1 MDTDSLWETLP
12 HLLSTSTSSDELF
25 DEWLRLADQEFSTRN
40 ETLETF
46 LPIEL
51 QQKLQTELKR
61 RKKQF
66 SVTASNIIKRNSR
79 AIWVGLFEEATA
91 SAYRLTTYLSVSKT
105 TSNED
110 KEWECSGAIFKPS
123 YTALPSL
130 TKAHKKPPDC
140 SADTASA
147 IYIFLPVAFL
157 AALTLEMSQQSKLK
171 KIEEYGFGWDSG
183 DYLKW
188 RP

>member
-1 MDTDSLWETLP
+1 MNYLMNGCDWRTKNFQPETKRSK
-12 HLLSTSTSSDELF
+12 LSFPSSCGK
-25 DEWLRLADQEFSTRN
+25 
-40 ETLETF
+40 
-46 LPIEL
+46 
-51 QQKLQTELKR
+51 KLQAELKR
-61 RKKQF
+61 KKKQF
-66 SVTASNIIKRNSR
+66 SLTAPNIVKRNSR